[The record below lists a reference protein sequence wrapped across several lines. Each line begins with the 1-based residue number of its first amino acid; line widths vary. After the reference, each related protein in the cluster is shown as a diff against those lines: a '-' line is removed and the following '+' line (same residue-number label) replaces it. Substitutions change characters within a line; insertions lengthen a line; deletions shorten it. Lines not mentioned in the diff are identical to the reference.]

1 MFVYRRR
8 EDELK
13 GMGLLFG
20 VRVNF
25 FGREM
30 MSGEIIKHS
39 VWMLF

>member
-13 GMGLLFG
+13 DMGLLIGVWVNYFG
-20 VRVNF
+20 
-25 FGREM
+25 GEI